1 VAVALG
7 SSHPRGAEELA
18 WFFLGMT
25 AATVALAAVIWVTY
39 RSTDRISR
47 LMGPRGSRTVTRLFA
62 FLLLC
67 IGVQI
72 LITGVEDVLGPLLAR
87 R

>member
-1 VAVALG
+1 VLAG
-7 SSHPRGAEELA
+7 LA

-25 AATVALAAVIWVTY
+25 GAAVAMTALIWVTY
-39 RSTDRISR
+39 AYADRLTQMMGRTGTRTISR
-47 LMGPRGSRTVTRLFA
+47 LAA

-72 LITGVEDVLGPLLAR
+72 LITGVEDVLGPLLAPR
-87 R
+87 